1 MPLVYGQAKVLFVVL
16 LDNKVLNTRKLKPML
31 YREVREKIEF
41 MADISQYDP
50 EMLIWIDVMGS
61 NRRKS
66 EPMDIPLDPTSPYP
80 ITKKDICYTSMTT
93 NGIQDVYITQEIL
106 TGKYFLISF
115 FSVSSLSCCHLM
127 DKSQIQ

>member
-16 LDNKVLNTRKLKPML
+16 LDNKVLNTSKLKPML

-50 EMLIWIDVMGS
+50 EMLIWIDEMGS

-66 EPMDIPLDPTSPYP
+66 EPMDIPLEESHLAIPHY
-80 ITKKDICYTSMTT
+80 KKGYLL
-93 NGIQDVYITQEIL
+93 Y
-106 TGKYFLISF
+106 
-115 FSVSSLSCCHLM
+115 
-127 DKSQIQ
+127 